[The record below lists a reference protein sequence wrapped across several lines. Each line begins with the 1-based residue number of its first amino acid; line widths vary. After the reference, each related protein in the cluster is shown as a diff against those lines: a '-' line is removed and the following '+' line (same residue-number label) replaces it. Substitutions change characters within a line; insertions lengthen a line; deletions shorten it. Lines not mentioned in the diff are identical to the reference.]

1 MASSHLPI
9 SAHVRLTQLRRLK
22 ELRGTKDG
30 LNAQQRAASDVV
42 FSTKGRGGLNRLR
55 VQAIGEMVE
64 AGYLNEEVFMVLA
77 DPESPYSVLIEG
89 LENVH
94 DTVRAIIREAKAER
108 KEKGKEQARDE
119 YVQRLRRL
127 IDATWAA
134 LAEGGDVSHQKNLL
148 DFIDRCNKSIAEA
161 MGIQYTRAGRKTTQH
176 PAPEEQPEDEE
187 ETPAGDDT
195 PNWEKEEGYQVD
207 ESND

>member
-22 ELRGTKDG
+22 ELWDSKDG
-30 LNAQQRAASDVV
+30 LSAQQRAAADVV

-64 AGYLNEEVFMVLA
+64 AGYLSEEIFMVLA

-94 DTVRAIIREAKAER
+94 NTVRDIIREAKAER
-108 KEKGKEQARDE
+108 KEKGKEAARDE

-148 DFIDRCNKSIAEA
+148 DFIDRCNKAIAEA
-161 MGIQYTRAGRKTTQH
+161 MGIQYTRAGRKSTRH
-176 PAPEEQPEDEE
+176 PEEQSEDEE
-187 ETPAGDDT
+187 APAGSDD
-195 PNWEKEEGYQVD
+195 PKWEEEFEAD
-207 ESND
+207 ESDD